1 MCRCSSR
8 RLPAQQTVPHI
19 LTPLLEHELH
29 LVLAACWRA
38 CDVGSFPRKLYK
50 PKRVHASAYRASR
63 ANLFLR
69 VQVEVEEVREEHQQ
83 KLTTVLT
90 AMHEALA
97 ESGNGALVPADGLG
111 PLRTQKGAKR
121 SGSSDS
127 TDSPS
132 PPAKRRNRGF
142 LPAAFDELSSDS
154 DDDDTGNDAQA
165 TATLVAAAR
174 GAEVAAEPDAGGQ
187 AAGAAAAADEEPVA
201 AKEAA
206 PQPQEASER
215 AAARTLGSRA
225 GNEQP
230 AEPRD
235 TARAVATATV
245 GNNAGSEMTTAAGP
259 DRQPSISGPRGSFVA
274 GVRQASMALS
284 ATAPQAAGPSG
295 AVAVTDAAG
304 SVAVAGSAAGAQRDS
319 SGAESNGLTAASAAE
334 PVAEID
340 LAAVGSVEEL
350 EACGLDALKAALQ
363 KRGLKAGGTVKERA
377 SRLWL
382 LKTMPLE
389 QLDRKHFAKSK

>member
-1 MCRCSSR
+1 M
-8 RLPAQQTVPHI
+8 
-19 LTPLLEHELH
+19 
-29 LVLAACWRA
+29 
-38 CDVGSFPRKLYK
+38 
-50 PKRVHASAYRASR
+50 
-63 ANLFLR
+63 
-69 VQVEVEEVREEHQQ
+69 REEHQQ

-97 ESGNGALVPADGLG
+97 ASGNGALVPADGLG
-111 PLRTQKGAKR
+111 PLRTRGGAAKR

-154 DDDDTGNDAQA
+154 DEDDAGNDAQA
-165 TATLVAAAR
+165 AATLAAAAR
-174 GAEVAAEPDAGGQ
+174 GSEAAAEPDIGVR
-187 AAGAAAAADEEPVA
+187 AAGPGSAAGEQLAAAG
-201 AKEAA
+201 EAA
-206 PQPQEASER
+206 PQPQEASGR

-225 GNEQP
+225 GDEQP

-235 TARAVATATV
+235 TVCAAATANAN
-245 GNNAGSEMTTAAGP
+245 NNAGSEMTTAAGP
-259 DRQPSISGPRGSFVA
+259 DRQASISGPRGSFVA

-284 ATAPQAAGPSG
+284 ATAPQVAGPSG
-295 AVAVTDAAG
+295 ALAVPTAAG
-304 SVAVAGSAAGAQRDS
+304 SAAVAGSAAAEAQRDS
-319 SGAESNGLTAASAAE
+319 SGAESNGMTAASAAV

-340 LAAVGSVEEL
+340 MDAVGSVEEL

-363 KRGLKAGGTVKERA
+363 KRGLKAGGSAKERA

-382 LKTMPLE
+382 LKTTPLE